1 MLCST
6 LVTYLSLEP
15 AVFVKKLSDQYVE
28 PGKPIIL
35 EGTYTGSLPISVT
48 WKKNGHT
55 VTQSQKCSITTTE
68 KSCILEILDSTKE
81 DAGEYTCH
89 VENEAGRDVC
99 EAVVSTLGVC
109 SLCFFSLPFFSSVS
123 VGSYT
128 TLQCHV
134 AGTPEITDDHN
145 VHTSFVDNVAVLQ
158 LVQTEMNHTGQYSCT
173 ATNSVGT
180 ATSSARL
187 TVAGVVAL
195 SLIAIAIWKVI
206 SKYSSTL
213 HLLACCIGNSF
224 EFAEDFSWSSE
235 LLI

>member
-6 LVTYLSLEP
+6 FLTHLLLEP

-55 VTQSQKCSITTTE
+55 IAQSQKCSITTTE

-109 SLCFFSLPFFSSVS
+109 SLCFFSLPFFQV
-123 VGSYT
+123 YAFQN
-128 TLQCHV
+128 L
-134 AGTPEITDDHN
+134 AHN
-145 VHTSFVDNVAVLQ
+145 KHI
-158 LVQTEMNHTGQYSCT
+158 Y
-173 ATNSVGT
+173 
-180 ATSSARL
+180 
-187 TVAGVVAL
+187 
-195 SLIAIAIWKVI
+195 
-206 SKYSSTL
+206 
-213 HLLACCIGNSF
+213 LLLF
-224 EFAEDFSWSSE
+224 F
-235 LLI
+235 